1 MLIDWARVRE
11 LRDEIGGDS
20 FSDVVA
26 LFLEESD
33 AVIARIDAG
42 ETVTGAE
49 LHFLRGAA
57 LNLGFADLAE
67 SCRDGTDPAALATLY
82 AQSKAAL
89 VAEAV

>member
-11 LRDEIGGDS
+11 LRDEIGDDG

-33 AVIARIDAG
+33 TVIARIGAG
-42 ETVTGAE
+42 NAATGAD

-67 SCRDGTDPAALATLY
+67 SCRAGADLAALAALY

-89 VAEAV
+89 MAAA